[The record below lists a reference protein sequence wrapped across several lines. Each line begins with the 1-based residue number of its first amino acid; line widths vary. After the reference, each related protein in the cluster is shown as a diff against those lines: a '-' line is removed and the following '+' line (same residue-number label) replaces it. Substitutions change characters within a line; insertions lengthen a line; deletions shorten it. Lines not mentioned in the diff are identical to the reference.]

1 MLFLKLGQKLLPIL
15 EEADQLGRSLT
26 ESPLEVVAGPL
37 DGVLDLIG
45 EILERAKRDA
55 LLRGVDNVSVADGCL
70 GDDDL
75 RVALGPQRSALEE
88 GLFEPDA
95 LAVHVLPRLHVVDR
109 IDNEIQI
116 GPEVVAED
124 GFILG
129 GDPQLEGLEAD
140 LRVDALS
147 DRAGSLALVSA
158 DMLLPE
164 QELPVEI
171 ADLDVVVI
179 SHR

>member
-1 MLFLKLGQKLLPIL
+1 
-15 EEADQLGRSLT
+15 
-26 ESPLEVVAGPL
+26 
-37 DGVLDLIG
+37 
-45 EILERAKRDA
+45 
-55 LLRGVDNVSVADGCL
+55 
-70 GDDDL
+70 
-75 RVALGPQRSALEE
+75 
-88 GLFEPDA
+88 
-95 LAVHVLPRLHVVDR
+95 LAVNVLPRLHVVDR

-116 GPEVVAED
+116 GPEVVTED

-129 GDPQLEGLEAD
+129 SDPQLEGLEAD

-147 DRAGSLALVSA
+147 DRAGSLALVFA